1 MSEEP
6 GSVTLTGH
14 PICVSEDLLDLLLVK
29 EVVFVSIII
38 VENEVD
44 LLIFLVSEGLKVA
57 IFAILLILH
66 IVFECFLDL
75 LECKETVM
83 VVVSE
88 TPEFG
93 HIGGIESKAVF
104 LQVFMY
110 LLLVQ
115 FIVSV
120 GVHLIEHLL

>member
-6 GSVTLTGH
+6 GSVTLASH
-14 PICVSEDLLDLLLVK
+14 PVCVSEDLLDLLLVK

-38 VENEVD
+38 VENEVH
-44 LLIFLVSEGLKVA
+44 LLIFLVSKGLKVA

-66 IVFECFLDL
+66 IVFKGFLDL

-83 VVVSE
+83 VVVCE
-88 TPEFG
+88 TPELG
-93 HIGGIESKAVF
+93 HIRGIESEAVL
-104 LQVFMY
+104 LQILIC

-115 FIVSV
+115 FIISV
-120 GVHLIEHLL
+120 CVHFIEHLL